1 MSANRT
7 MVSKRLSA
15 DGIMVATPCILHA
28 VTVHATTAGGA
39 VLLYDN
45 ASAASG
51 TVVADLSTAVDAET
65 IVLSGL
71 NLRCENGLYAN
82 LTTAGVMVYYSLED

>member
-7 MVSKRLSA
+7 MVSKRVTA
-15 DGIMVATPCILHA
+15 DGIMVAKPCILHA
-28 VTVHATTAGGA
+28 VTVHGTTAGGA
-39 VLLYDN
+39 TLLYDN

-51 TVVADLSTAVDAET
+51 TVIADLSTAVDEET

-71 NLRCENGLYAN
+71 NLRCENGLYAD
-82 LTTAGVMVYYSLED
+82 LTTAGVVAYYSLED

>member
-1 MSANRT
+1 MSQKM
-7 MVSKRLSA
+7 MVSTRATA
-15 DGIMVATPCILHA
+15 DGILVAEPCILHA
-28 VTVHATTAGGA
+28 ITVHATTAGGA
-39 VLLYDN
+39 ALVYDN

-71 NLRCENGLYAN
+71 KVRCNNGLYVN
-82 LTTAGVMVYYSLED
+82 LTTANVVVYYSLED